1 MQIANFLNKEN
12 VNTLWDVIS
21 DEDIFKSLHRDAQS
35 QILQV
40 FSTNIKGF
48 FENEKTKTNNLI
60 DINKKYIMLILN
72 YIKTN
77 FSQQK
82 HNKIKILEE
91 SPVKEL
97 ITYEEIQNDRKSQF
111 EKDLGRLQEEFT
123 NSMTLPVPEVPTF
136 ADKYED
142 RPISEM
148 DKMIK
153 EMTAKRNYEVEQ
165 INRNYQ
171 DANNATNWLQ
181 PQETSIKTDKFAP
194 QKQSEEFNQTNSR
207 VKYLNTLDLTN
218 NNNDMI
224 SLNSPKKNVT
234 WGKNAEIDSNVE
246 DNYTNT
252 HTNTHINTHTNTHTN
267 THINTD
273 MEENIFKKL
282 KRVGNADIAKLDEN
296 ITENRIIKIEGEL
309 TNLHKKMDFII
320 DLLKQNK

>member
-1 MQIANFLNKEN
+1 MQINNFFNKEN

-21 DEDIFKSLHRDAQS
+21 DEDVFKSLHRDAQS
-35 QILQV
+35 QILNV

-48 FENEKTKTNNLI
+48 FENEKTKTNNLM

-82 HNKIKILEE
+82 HSKIKILEE
-91 SPVKEL
+91 APIKEL

-111 EKDLGRLQEEFT
+111 EKDLGKLQEEFT
-123 NSMTLPVPEVPTF
+123 NSMSLPVPEVPTF
-136 ADKYED
+136 ADKYVD
-142 RPISEM
+142 TPISEM

-165 INRNYQ
+165 INHNYQ

-181 PQETSIKTDKFAP
+181 PQETSIKTDKFAS
-194 QKQSEEFNQTNSR
+194 QKQPDEFTQTNSR

-218 NNNDMI
+218 NNNNNNEI
-224 SLNSPKKNVT
+224 TSLESPKKNVT
-234 WGKNAEIDSNVE
+234 WGKNDEIVSNV
-246 DNYTNT
+246 DVNYSANTNT
-252 HTNTHINTHTNTHTN
+252 NTNKDI
-267 THINTD
+267 
-273 MEENIFKKL
+273 EENIFKKL
-282 KRVGNADIAKLDEN
+282 KRVGNNENTKFALNEN
-296 ITENRIIKIEGEL
+296 ITDNRITKLEGEL

>member
-1 MQIANFLNKEN
+1 MQITNFLTKEN

-21 DEDIFKSLHRDAQS
+21 DEDLFKSLHRDAQS

-40 FSTNIKGF
+40 FSSNIKGF

-60 DINKKYIMLILN
+60 DMNKKYIMLILN

-82 HNKIKILEE
+82 YNKIKILEE

-142 RPISEM
+142 KPISEM

-165 INRNYQ
+165 INRIYQ
-171 DANNATNWLQ
+171 DANSASNWLQ
-181 PQETSIKTDKFAP
+181 PQETSIKTEKFVPLKEEPP
-194 QKQSEEFNQTNSR
+194 QNSKKI
-207 VKYLNTLDLTN
+207 KYLNIEQRDNVEVT
-218 NNNDMI
+218 
-224 SLNSPKKNVT
+224 SPKKNVT
-234 WGKNAEIDSNVE
+234 WGE
-246 DNYTNT
+246 D
-252 HTNTHINTHTNTHTN
+252 
-267 THINTD
+267 TD
-273 MEENIFKKL
+273 IFLEADNKDELDANIFKKL
-282 KRVGNADIAKLDEN
+282 KKVSNA
-296 ITENRIIKIEGEL
+296 TENVNSSINDITNESRITKLESGLDILNQKVDL
-309 TNLHKKMDFII
+309 II

>member
-1 MQIANFLNKEN
+1 MQITNFLTKEN

-35 QILQV
+35 QILNV

-72 YIKTN
+72 YIKTT

-82 HNKIKILEE
+82 HSKIKILEE
-91 SPVKEL
+91 APIKEL

-136 ADKYED
+136 ADNYVD
-142 RPISEM
+142 TPISEM

-181 PQETSIKTDKFAP
+181 PQETSIKTDKFAS
-194 QKQSEEFNQTNSR
+194 QKQPEEFTQTNSR

-218 NNNDMI
+218 NNNNNNNNNEI
-224 SLNSPKKNVT
+224 TSLDSPKKNVT
-234 WGKNAEIDSNVE
+234 WGKNDEIVSNV
-246 DNYTNT
+246 DSHYTA
-252 HTNTHINTHTNTHTN
+252 
-267 THINTD
+267 NTD
-273 MEENIFKKL
+273 VEENIFKKL
-282 KRVGNADIAKLDEN
+282 KRVGNNEN
-296 ITENRIIKIEGEL
+296 IKLELNENIRENRITKLEVEL

>member
-1 MQIANFLNKEN
+1 MQINNFLNKEN

-35 QILQV
+35 QILNV

-72 YIKTN
+72 YIKTT

-82 HNKIKILEE
+82 HSKIKILEE
-91 SPVKEL
+91 APIKEL

-136 ADKYED
+136 TDKYVD
-142 RPISEM
+142 TPISEM

-171 DANNATNWLQ
+171 DANNATKWLQ

-194 QKQSEEFNQTNSR
+194 QKQPEEFMQTNSR

-218 NNNDMI
+218 NNNEITSVD
-224 SLNSPKKNVT
+224 SPKKNVT
-234 WGKNAEIDSNVE
+234 WGKNDEIVSNV
-246 DNYTNT
+246 DSDYTANTDRNTNT
-252 HTNTHINTHTNTHTN
+252 DTNTNTYV
-267 THINTD
+267 
-273 MEENIFKKL
+273 EENIFKKL
-282 KRVGNADIAKLDEN
+282 KRVGNNDNIKLELNEN
-296 ITENRIIKIEGEL
+296 ITENRITKIEGEL

-320 DLLKQNK
+320 DLLKQDK

>member
-1 MQIANFLNKEN
+1 MQINNFFNKEN

-35 QILQV
+35 QILNV

-48 FENEKTKTNNLI
+48 FENEKTKTNNLM

-82 HNKIKILEE
+82 HSKIKILEE
-91 SPVKEL
+91 APIKEL

-111 EKDLGRLQEEFT
+111 EKDLGKLQEEFT
-123 NSMTLPVPEVPTF
+123 NSMSLPVPEVPTF
-136 ADKYED
+136 ADKYVD
-142 RPISEM
+142 TPISEM

-165 INRNYQ
+165 INHNYQ

-181 PQETSIKTDKFAP
+181 PQETSIKTDKFAS
-194 QKQSEEFNQTNSR
+194 QKQPDEFTQTNSR

-218 NNNDMI
+218 NNNNNNEI
-224 SLNSPKKNVT
+224 TSLESPKKNVT
-234 WGKNAEIDSNVE
+234 WGRNDEIVSNV
-246 DNYTNT
+246 DVNYSANTNT
-252 HTNTHINTHTNTHTN
+252 NTNKDI
-267 THINTD
+267 
-273 MEENIFKKL
+273 EENIFKKL
-282 KRVGNADIAKLDEN
+282 KRVGNNENTKFALNEN
-296 ITENRIIKIEGEL
+296 ITDNRITKLEVEL

>member
-1 MQIANFLNKEN
+1 MQINNFLNKEN

-35 QILQV
+35 QILNV
-40 FSTNIKGF
+40 FSNNIKGF

-82 HNKIKILEE
+82 HSKIKILEE
-91 SPVKEL
+91 APIKEL

-136 ADKYED
+136 TDKYVD
-142 RPISEM
+142 TPISEM
-148 DKMIK
+148 DKMIR

-181 PQETSIKTDKFAP
+181 PQETSIKTDKFAS
-194 QKQSEEFNQTNSR
+194 QKQPEEFTQTNSR

-218 NNNDMI
+218 NNNEI
-224 SLNSPKKNVT
+224 TSLDSPKKNVT
-234 WGKNAEIDSNVE
+234 WGKNDEIVSNV
-246 DNYTNT
+246 DSHYTA
-252 HTNTHINTHTNTHTN
+252 
-267 THINTD
+267 NTD
-273 MEENIFKKL
+273 VEENIFKKL
-282 KRVGNADIAKLDEN
+282 KRVGNNENIKLELNEN
-296 ITENRIIKIEGEL
+296 ITENRITKLEVEL

>member
-1 MQIANFLNKEN
+1 MLYLYIMQITNFLTKEN

-21 DEDIFKSLHRDAQS
+21 DEDIFKALHRDAQS

-60 DINKKYIMLILN
+60 DMNKKYIMLILN

-97 ITYEEIQNDRKSQF
+97 ITYEEFQNDRKSQF

-123 NSMTLPVPEVPTF
+123 NSMTLPVPDVPTF

-142 RPISEM
+142 KPISEM

-165 INRNYQ
+165 INRIYQ
-171 DANNATNWLQ
+171 DTNNAANWLQ
-181 PQETSIKTDKFAP
+181 PQETSIKTEKFVPLKEEPP
-194 QKQSEEFNQTNSR
+194 QNSKKI
-207 VKYLNTLDLTN
+207 KYLNIEQHDNVEVT
-218 NNNDMI
+218 
-224 SLNSPKKNVT
+224 SPKKNVT
-234 WGKNAEIDSNVE
+234 WGQDTDIFLEADNKNELDA
-246 DNYTNT
+246 
-252 HTNTHINTHTNTHTN
+252 
-267 THINTD
+267 
-273 MEENIFKKL
+273 NIFKKL
-282 KRVGNADIAKLDEN
+282 KKVSNA
-296 ITENRIIKIEGEL
+296 TENVNSSINEITNESRITKLESGLDILNQKVDL
-309 TNLHKKMDFII
+309 II

>member
-1 MQIANFLNKEN
+1 MQINNFFNKEN

-35 QILQV
+35 QILNV

-72 YIKTN
+72 YIKTT

-82 HNKIKILEE
+82 HSKIKILEE
-91 SPVKEL
+91 APIKEL

-111 EKDLGRLQEEFT
+111 EKDLGKLQEEFT
-123 NSMTLPVPEVPTF
+123 NSMSLPVPEVPTF
-136 ADKYED
+136 ADKYVD
-142 RPISEM
+142 TPISEM

-171 DANNATNWLQ
+171 DANNATKWLQ

-194 QKQSEEFNQTNSR
+194 QKQPEEFMQTNSR

-218 NNNDMI
+218 NNNEITSVD
-224 SLNSPKKNVT
+224 SPKKNVT
-234 WGKNAEIDSNVE
+234 WGKNDEIVSNV
-246 DNYTNT
+246 DSDYTANTDRNTNT
-252 HTNTHINTHTNTHTN
+252 DTNTNTYV
-267 THINTD
+267 
-273 MEENIFKKL
+273 EENIFKKL
-282 KRVGNADIAKLDEN
+282 KRVGNNDNIKLELNEN
-296 ITENRIIKIEGEL
+296 ITENRITKIEGEL

-320 DLLKQNK
+320 DLLKQDK